1 MKNPIELLG
10 EAFSLSINPA
20 SLFLGAIYFAIALL
34 IGFGI
39 STIAVV
45 AGLFGIGALGL
56 IENIFVKVAIIG
68 TIALIAFVILI
79 VIQAIMNI
87 FALTGFGQIL
97 QRNTYNFEAI
107 GDSVRMRVF
116 PTIVAMLIVLFIY
129 ALVLGILAGV
139 FYLPL
144 KEVGLIIAFFVFL
157 AFVFLTIPFFMLV
170 SPTVVFENVGGIE
183 AVGRAMLYGR
193 RNYLFNLGTIVTVI
207 LLAIPMML
215 SFIIPPIGLLV
226 SFFFTILYTIYIV
239 KIYQENKARSI

>member
-10 EAFSLSINPA
+10 ESFSLSLNRA
-20 SLFLGAIYFAIALL
+20 SLVLGAVYFAIAMV
-34 IGFGI
+34 IGLGI
-39 STIAVV
+39 GAIAVV
-45 AGLFGIGALGL
+45 GGIFGIGALAV

-68 TIALIAFVILI
+68 TIALIGFVVLI

-97 QRNTYNFEAI
+97 QRNTYNFEAM
-107 GDSVRMRVF
+107 GDSVRMRFF
-116 PTIVAMLIVLFIY
+116 PTLMAMLIVLFIY

-139 FYLPL
+139 FYLPF
-144 KEVGLIIAFFVFL
+144 KEIGLIIAFIVFLVFVF
-157 AFVFLTIPFFMLV
+157 FTMPFFMLV

-193 RNYLFNLGTIVTVI
+193 RNYLFNLGTILTII

-215 SFIIPPIGLLV
+215 LSLIPLLGLLV
-226 SFFFTILYTIYIV
+226 GFFFTILYTIYIV